1 MNYIVFDQTNFIFS
15 HQLYSS
21 TYHCNCYHIF
31 MLPVAPTLIG
41 RECWKTFHL
50 NYVSHFW
57 HIHWV
62 FVRIA
67 RKVITQFSGRNFL
80 SSILSAWFLKA
91 ETFIFTQSAPEKC
104 NQHCGGNISQTCGGA
119 CKLSIYQL
127 GIYIILV

>member
-80 SSILSAWFLKA
+80 SSILSAWFLKWQLRR
-91 ETFIFTQSAPEKC
+91 TIHSDWNTLYSNQIKILC
-104 NQHCGGNISQTCGGA
+104 NGLRTVYFSLMRQHS
-119 CKLSIYQL
+119 SYF
-127 GIYIILV
+127 